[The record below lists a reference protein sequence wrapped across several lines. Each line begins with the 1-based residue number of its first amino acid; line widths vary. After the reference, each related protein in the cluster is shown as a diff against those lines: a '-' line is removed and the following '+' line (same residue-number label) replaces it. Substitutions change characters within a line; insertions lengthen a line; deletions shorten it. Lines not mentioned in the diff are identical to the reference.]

1 MTGRIQEFPGIHIQD
16 YALGIF
22 SSHVRCDR
30 STNDK
35 AALSNMDTITTNQE
49 LEAVDAELEQLEL
62 QLQIAREKKAALAR
76 EREQREQLRV
86 RELQEQK
93 APHGNHGDAND
104 LQRQIEEL
112 KLQLTLQEI
121 ELQKNLYKHP
131 NNGISNAHGDEQKVQ
146 PTPLQEVQYH
156 SNNHDVVKGVSEQA
170 KQKHSWEKP
179 AWALPSEAIPDDSIL
194 KDSIQNPMLKAPV
207 STGYER
213 KVHEAN
219 LALIPGK
226 FVQPTKAKVVEPRM
240 VWIVVNI
247 DGCKVGK
254 IVMHLYGNFLPLT
267 DIFTELKG
275 LELFRCD
282 TNTLVITDIDPNF
295 YVHVGNASSFSKK
308 FSKQANDCCYG
319 VVLEGQDILAQVFN
333 APSDAILTV
342 KQSHIFPVKKT
353 K

>member
-1 MTGRIQEFPGIHIQD
+1 
-16 YALGIF
+16 
-22 SSHVRCDR
+22 
-30 STNDK
+30 
-35 AALSNMDTITTNQE
+35 MDTIRTSTK
-49 LEAVDAELEQLEL
+49 LADVDAELEALEL
-62 QLQIAREKKAALAR
+62 KLQIAREKKAELAR
-76 EREQREQLRV
+76 EREQQLRQQ
-86 RELQEQK
+86 ELQK
-93 APHGNHGDAND
+93 KVGGDADD
-104 LQRQIEEL
+104 LHRQIEAL
-112 KLQLTLQEI
+112 KHQLAMQEI
-121 ELQKNLYKHP
+121 ELKENSCVNYSDGTIHDYADQHP
-131 NNGISNAHGDEQKVQ
+131 SAPIH
-146 PTPLQEVQYH
+146 EVQYESIH
-156 SNNHDVVKGVSEQA
+156 CDAVKGVSEQA

-194 KDSIQNPMLKAPV
+194 KDSIQNPMLKPPA
-207 STGYER
+207 TAGYER

-282 TNTLVITDIDPNF
+282 GNTLVITDIDPNF
-295 YVHVGNASSFSKK
+295 YVHVGNILSFSKQ

-319 VVLEGQDILAQVFN
+319 VVLEGQDILQQIFQ
-333 APSDAILTV
+333 APPDVVLTV

>member
-1 MTGRIQEFPGIHIQD
+1 
-16 YALGIF
+16 
-22 SSHVRCDR
+22 
-30 STNDK
+30 
-35 AALSNMDTITTNQE
+35 MDAITVSKKLADVDVE
-49 LEAVDAELEQLEL
+49 LEELEL

-76 EREQREQLRV
+76 EREQEEQQKR
-86 RELQEQK
+86 LQQK
-93 APHGNHGDAND
+93 DGGNADD

-112 KLQLTLQEI
+112 KQQLAMQEL
-121 ELQKNLYKHP
+121 ELKKSSTGE
-131 NNGISNAHGDEQKVQ
+131 GITSAHADHQHAQRPPV
-146 PTPLQEVQYH
+146 QEVQYQTE
-156 SNNHDVVKGVSEQA
+156 NHAPVQGFSEQA

-194 KDSIQNPMLKAPV
+194 KDSIQNPMLKAAAHG
-207 STGYER
+207 GYER
-213 KVHEAN
+213 KVHEAS

-247 DGCKVGK
+247 DGSKVGK

-275 LELFRCD
+275 LELLRCD
-282 TNTLVITDIDPNF
+282 TNTLVITDIDPYF

-308 FSKQANDCCYG
+308 FSKQANECCYG
-319 VVLEGQDILAQVFN
+319 VVLEGQDIIQQIN
-333 APSDAILTV
+333 NSPSDAVLTV
-342 KQSHIFPVKKT
+342 KQSHIFPVKKA